1 MTLHDL
7 LAVKPNF
14 LADSRRCGQP
24 NWARH
29 GLILPTL
36 LMMLTCLPS
45 TLAQSSAS
53 IKGIVTDPS
62 GAPVSAATVTA
73 KNTETGAVRSAS
85 TDDAGWYQIVWLA
98 VGQYEVAVT
107 KPGFQQA
114 IRSGI
119 RLVVGQEAG
128 VDLKLQVSAVKAEV
142 RVAEDAPIV
151 STTTRDIS
159 GLVGEQQVK
168 DLPLNGRSY
177 DLLLPLN
184 PGVVNFTWMKT
195 GGTGISNSTTGNNF
209 AVSGNRPQQNLF
221 LLNGVEFT
229 GAAENNMQPGGTS
242 GMLLGVNAVREFNVQ
257 RDSYGAE
264 FGKRPGAQVVIVTQ
278 SGTNQWHGTAF
289 EFLRNNVLDAKNFF
303 DQGSAP
309 PFRRNQF
316 GASTG
321 GPVRKDKTFL
331 FGNYEGFRQSLHQT
345 SAALVP
351 DNNARAG
358 FLPCQL
364 VTPKPNPCTPSTSLV
379 NVGLGPGVA
388 PLFSLWPIP
397 DANAPDFGGI
407 AEVFSSPLQTITEDF
422 GTARVDHIFSQHDT
436 LSGIY
441 TIDDGHDFTA
451 TPLDPFS
458 SDVMTLREQVVSLEE
473 THVFSPALVNSA
485 RVGFSRAGYFFTGE
499 PTPGTPA
506 ANVPGFLVG
515 HPVAAVV
522 VGGSAA
528 SNPTAQLG
536 LAGSNNGSN
545 LPIARNLYTFEDHIA
560 LTRGRHQF
568 EFGAWFQ
575 RFQSNETIA
584 LSQFGQAT
592 FTSLQTFLQGTISS
606 FLFDPSPTEMNWRS
620 LFDAFYAQDT
630 IRVTPKLTLT
640 LGFRDEFSTGW
651 NEAHGRAANYFFT
664 NGVINS
670 TPHVGDSLFQN
681 NNAKVLPQPRI
692 GVAGSPLSPK
702 TVIRAGFGMYN
713 DLQDALGYR
722 ADQNF
727 PFNPTY
733 SLGTTVSKLPI
744 NSVPAGAKLVPGGVD
759 PNMKTPTLISY
770 SLRIQRELSPN
781 TSVTVGYVG
790 AHGYHEMIGIDANE
804 PFPVICPASPCPA
817 TYPVATPAGPGGNP
831 PATPGFPPGLAG
843 QPVPTGSYFVP
854 TTTKANP
861 ALNNTW
867 TWFSEG
873 VSSYNALQV
882 DVNRRFS
889 AGLTLRGVYT
899 FSKVLDDGDSLNAT
913 TSGGGPA
920 LASNPFNLHSDWG
933 LGTFDVRHVAV
944 INASYALPIGHGKLL
959 HGDAQAFAN
968 NLVGGWTVNSI
979 VTLQGGFPFSP
990 QLSYNP
996 SGNGDTRNPVRPFKN
1011 PAFTGPIIL
1020 GKPGKWFDP
1029 NAFLAPANVPSNL
1042 GFYGNVG
1049 RDTLIGPGLATW
1061 DFSVLKDTRIREGLN
1076 LQFRV
1081 EIFNLLDRA
1090 NFNLPNA
1097 VVFTPS
1103 GVSPTAGVITST
1115 STASRQVQFGLKLL
1129 W

>member
-1 MTLHDL
+1 MTL
-7 LAVKPNF
+7 
-14 LADSRRCGQP
+14 SG
-24 NWARH
+24 
-29 GLILPTL
+29 
-36 LMMLTCLPS
+36 LPS
-45 TLAQSSAS
+45 ARAQVSAS

-62 GAPVSAATVTA
+62 GAPVPAATVTT
-73 KNTETGAVRSAS
+73 KNTETAAARSAI
-85 TDDAGWYQIVWLA
+85 TDDAGRYQIVWLA
-98 VGQYEVAVT
+98 VGQYEVAAT
-107 KPGFQQA
+107 KPGFQEA

-119 RLVVGQEAG
+119 RLVVGQEAS
-128 VDLKLQVSAVKAEV
+128 VDLKLQVSAVTAEV
-142 RVAEDAPIV
+142 RVREDAPIV

-242 GMLLGVNAVREFNVQ
+242 GMLLGVDAVREFNVL

-264 FGKRPGAQVVIVTQ
+264 FGKRPGGQVVIVTQ
-278 SGTNQWHGTAF
+278 SGANQWHGTAF
-289 EFLRNNVLDAKNFF
+289 EFLRNNALDAPNFF
-303 DQGSAP
+303 DQGDAP

-316 GASTG
+316 GASMG
-321 GPVRKDKTFL
+321 GPVQKDKTFV
-331 FGNYEGFRQSLHQT
+331 FGNYEGFRQSLRQT
-345 SAALVP
+345 SAAFVP
-351 DNNARAG
+351 DLTSRANAA
-358 FLPCQL
+358 
-364 VTPKPNPCTPSTSLV
+364 PSV
-379 NVGLGPGVA
+379 Q
-388 PLFSLWPIP
+388 PLLNLWPTP
-397 DANAPDFGGI
+397 TAKDLDFAAPGTCPAPINCGI
-407 AEVFSSPLQTITEDF
+407 AEVFSSPLQTIREDF
-422 GTARVDHIFSQHDT
+422 GTARVDHIFSQRDT

-441 TIDDGHDFTA
+441 TVDDGQDFTA

-506 ANVPGFLVG
+506 ASVPGFLIG
-515 HPVAAVV
+515 HPVGAVV

-528 SNPTAQLG
+528 SNPSAQLG

-545 LPIARNLYTFEDHIA
+545 LRIARNLYTFEDHVT
-560 LTRGRHQF
+560 LTRGRHQL

-592 FTSLQTFLQGTISS
+592 FTSLQTFLKGTISS

-620 LFDAFYAQDT
+620 LFGAFYAQDT

-670 TPHVGDSLFQN
+670 TPHVGDSFFQN
-681 NNAKVLPQPRI
+681 NNAKFLPQPRI
-692 GVAGSPLSPK
+692 GVAWSPFSPK

-722 ADQNF
+722 TDQNA
-727 PFNPTY
+727 PFNPTF
-733 SLGTTVSKLPI
+733 TTPLSVSQLPI
-744 NSVPAGAKLVPGGVD
+744 NPAGPFPATPKLIAGGVQPD
-759 PNMKTPTLISY
+759 MKTPTLISY
-770 SLRIQRELSPN
+770 SLRIQQQLSPN
-781 TSVTVGYVG
+781 TSLTVGYVG
-790 AHGYHEMIGIDANE
+790 SHGYHEMIGIDANE

-817 TYPVATPAGPGGNP
+817 TYPATFPAGIAN
-831 PATPGFPPGLAG
+831 T
-843 QPVPTGSYFVP
+843 PVPTGTYFVP

-861 ALNNTW
+861 AIANTW

-873 VSSYNALQV
+873 DSSYNALQV

-889 AGLTLRGVYT
+889 GGLTLRGVYT
-899 FSKVLDDGDSLNAT
+899 FSKVLDNGDSLNAT

-920 LASNPFNLHSDWG
+920 LASNPFNLRSDRG

-944 INASYALPIGHGKLL
+944 ANATYALPVGRGKRFLGGL
-959 HGDAQAFAN
+959 EGLGNAAMS
-968 NLVGGWTVNSI
+968 GWTANSI

-996 SGNGDTRNPVRPFKN
+996 SNNGDTRNPVRPFAN
-1011 PAFTGPIIL
+1011 PAFTGPVIL
-1020 GKPGKWFDP
+1020 GNPSQWFNP
-1029 NAFLAPANVPSNL
+1029 NAFLAPANTAANG

-1061 DFSVLKDTRIREGLN
+1061 DFSMLKDTQIRERLN
-1076 LQFRV
+1076 LQFRA
-1081 EIFNLLDRA
+1081 EIFNLLNRA

-1115 STASRQVQFGLKLL
+1115 STTSRQVQFGLKLL